1 VRGQGSTAAMY
12 LHRSHEI
19 LSASVLNRENSLE
32 VVWIIPCD
40 SNFDNTSVFYTMDIL
55 ELNFQKPMA

>member
-1 VRGQGSTAAMY
+1 MY